1 MSGKETE
8 RKTERPEIVEDM
20 SEKGNGS
27 AKERESVNI
36 NQSTSKEG
44 QSVQKE
50 EKTLSR
56 EDARKDTSSLLKE
69 AIRDQATEDER
80 PNSASLTL
88 RKILGGDFLT
98 TRILRNQIWLIVII
112 AVFTLVYVSNRYS
125 CQRDIREINELKE
138 KLKDAKYKSLA
149 SSSELTEMCRES
161 NVLKMLKNSGDSIL
175 QTPNQP
181 PYIIIVPK
189 DE

>member
-1 MSGKETE
+1 MTEKETD
-8 RKTERPEIVEDM
+8 EITNQEEETSQEEVENPQ
-20 SEKGNGS
+20 EE
-27 AKERESVNI
+27 AKE
-36 NQSTSKEG
+36 T
-44 QSVQKE
+44 
-50 EKTLSR
+50 TP
-56 EDARKDTSSLLKE
+56 SLLKE
-69 AIRDQATEDER
+69 AIRKQATEDER

-125 CQRDIREINELKE
+125 CQRDIHEINDLKE

-161 NVLKMLKNSGDSIL
+161 NVIKMLKENGDSIL
-175 QTPNQP
+175 KIPNQP
-181 PYIIIVPK
+181 PYIIIVP
-189 DE
+189 ENE

>member
-1 MSGKETE
+1 MSGKEIE
-8 RKTERPEIVEDM
+8 KKTEKQVGVENL
-20 SEKGNGS
+20 SESGNASAQEYEAINIGLDTLKEEQS
-27 AKERESVNI
+27 EAKEN
-36 NQSTSKEG
+36 TSAP
-44 QSVQKE
+44 E
-50 EKTLSR
+50 E
-56 EDARKDTSSLLKE
+56 EVDKDTPSLLKE
-69 AIRDQATEDER
+69 AIRKQATEDER

-125 CQRDIREINELKE
+125 CQRDIREINELKD
-138 KLKDAKYKSLA
+138 KLKDAKYKALA

-189 DE
+189 NE